1 MLSFVFML
9 FLACSGG
16 KEDSAAVVDSGSV
29 AE

>member
-9 FLACSGG
+9 FLACSGNQD
-16 KEDSAAVVDSGSV
+16 DSAAVVDSGSV